1 MRGFLN
7 FLNKIFFR
15 GYRLFLFSL
24 SIITIIYFFP
34 IKGKFKY
41 DFEKGRPW
49 QYENLYAPFD
59 FTLKKTQEEI
69 NEEFE
74 LTKIKN
80 PIFFNIDS
88 FATYNILDKIK
99 LSIEYLEKD
108 SILAQTDTI
117 NFKKLDSLTRIIFS
131 DIYKK
136 GLLDLNYDFSDE
148 QISTVLIDNEEINS
162 TYFNEFIKPEE
173 LFKFVENKIL
183 EFQAEDLGPQIIW
196 LVSEISTPNI
206 KLNNTLTEKSINE
219 VYNSISSD
227 KSSIEKETLII
238 SKGEIVDD
246 KTLQIL
252 QSLKHDYE
260 MNSDFDNINTVYLA
274 YSVLLILSILMIVMY
289 LRKFE
294 ISIYQSN
301 NKLTFIYFNLSLL
314 IIISTYIINTRPDY
328 IYIVPYSLLPL
339 LFMTFFNSGIALI
352 CHSIAILLI
361 GFIAPYSY
369 EFIFLNIMT
378 GIVAILSSKNIY
390 KRSNLF
396 LTVIKITCV
405 YILCYVSF
413 HVIKDGTLSEI
424 KISNVVVFLICGLL
438 TLFIYPLIYIYE
450 KIFRL
455 VSDVS
460 LLELSDTNSG
470 LLKKLSEE
478 APGTFHR
485 SLNVANLA
493 EACADK
499 IGANALL
506 SRVGAL
512 HHDIGKI
519 KNPEYFIEN
528 QKINENIHDNITATE
543 SVKIIKNH
551 VHEGVKLGKSEGLPE
566 RVIDFISTHHG
577 TSLISFFYNQ
587 EKESNPNVLK
597 SDFCYNGPKPF
608 SIEMA
613 IVMMCDSVEAA
624 TKSIKDPDSKKI
636 DEFVESI
643 IDKQVENNQYENCE
657 LTFKNISTIKNILK
671 EKLKNIYHIRIEY
684 PR

>member
-1 MRGFLN
+1 MKHFLVKEH
-7 FLNKIFFR
+7 L
-15 GYRLFLFSL
+15 
-24 SIITIIYFFP
+24 
-34 IKGKFKY
+34 
-41 DFEKGRPW
+41 
-49 QYENLYAPFD
+49 
-59 FTLKKTQEEI
+59 KTQEEI

-88 FATYNILDKIK
+88 FATYNILDNIK
-99 LSIEYLEKD
+99 VSIENLEKD

-148 QISTVLIDNEEINS
+148 QISTVLIDNEQINS

-314 IIISTYIINTRPDY
+314 IIISTYIINTKPDY

-352 CHSIAILLI
+352 CHSIVILLI

-478 APGTFHR
+478 APGTFHH

-519 KNPEYFIEN
+519 KNPEYEPYERLKHFLFFTLKYETYY
-528 QKINENIHDNITATE
+528 KKRKYKTLFGSAYDGTKEKEYEEE
-543 SVKIIKNH
+543 STLQEFKTFVYSLRSNLVKKAPKSWDIK
-551 VHEGVKLGKSEGLPE
+551 EEDDPE
-566 RVIDFISTHHG
+566 LDFLI
-577 TSLISFFYNQ
+577 SLINKNFGINDLI
-587 EKESNPNVLK
+587 ESL
-597 SDFCYNGPKPF
+597 
-608 SIEMA
+608 
-613 IVMMCDSVEAA
+613 
-624 TKSIKDPDSKKI
+624 
-636 DEFVESI
+636 
-643 IDKQVENNQYENCE
+643 DKN
-657 LTFKNISTIKNILK
+657 
-671 EKLKNIYHIRIEY
+671 
-684 PR
+684 